1 MQDCFMQQVLALA
14 NLIIILDEANNQKRH
29 FQQMI
34 LVLAGSS
41 HGFYGRCKHGSLE
54 IVIDMT
60 QEMWNRAIFSGRLLA
75 EITIYFA
82 EIGYLEGF
90 GRKTITAVN

>member
-82 EIGYLEGF
+82 EIGHLEGF
-90 GRKTITAVN
+90 GRKTITTVN